1 MGTDAVR
8 ISAGG
13 KRFGTVD
20 ALDDINLSIGTGE
33 FVAVLGPS
41 GSGKSTLLRVLAG
54 LETLSS
60 GSVTWS
66 GDGGRP
72 RSGVVFQ
79 QPLLMP
85 WLTVTENVE
94 FAGRF
99 GAHRA
104 AFDAGA
110 AEALTSTF
118 GLKSLAGRYPDQ
130 LSGGQA
136 QRVAILRAVATKPRL
151 LLLDEP
157 FSALDPAIRTDLQR
171 WLGDVTAQLDV
182 TVVLVTHDVGEA
194 LALAGRVVL
203 LRDGRVAGQWLPRE
217 RGGDELDAL
226 RAEILQHY
234 QPDHAEAS

>member
-1 MGTDAVR
+1 VGTDAVR

-13 KRFGTVD
+13 KRFGSVEALRNVELTVGD
-20 ALDDINLSIGTGE
+20 GE
-33 FVAVLGPS
+33 FVAVLGRS

-54 LETLSS
+54 LDELSS
-60 GSVTWS
+60 GSVDWS
-66 GDGGRP
+66 GDGSRP

-85 WLTVTENVE
+85 WLTVTQNVA
-94 FAGRF
+94 FARRF

-104 AFDAGA
+104 EFDARDA
-110 AEALTSTF
+110 DELTNRF
-118 GLKSLAGRYPDQ
+118 GLQSLAQRYPDQ

-171 WLGDVTAQLDV
+171 WLADLAAELGV
-182 TVVLVTHDVGEA
+182 TVVLVTHDVSEA
-194 LALAGRVVL
+194 LTLAGRVVL
-203 LRDGRVAGQWLPRE
+203 LRDGELAGEWRP
-217 RGGDELDAL
+217 GGRDLDAL

-234 QPDHAEAS
+234 QPDYAEAS